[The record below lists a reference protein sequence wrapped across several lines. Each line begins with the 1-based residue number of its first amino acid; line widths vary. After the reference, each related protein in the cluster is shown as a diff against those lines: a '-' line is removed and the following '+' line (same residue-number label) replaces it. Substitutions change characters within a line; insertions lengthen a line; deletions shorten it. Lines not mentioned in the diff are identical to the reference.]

1 MVAGA
6 RAALWLSLRLDL
18 HFTESSGIP
27 IRLFSVSLTPIV
39 RPISL
44 FQPGKLLAALPC
56 SSLADQSQWQKF
68 AGNISTTNS
77 MEDVPPSEM
86 PQLPQLPMDAKESES
101 DIQTSVSKVVV
112 VSPVAYINRIP
123 NELLRHTFEVGF
135 LAIDAG
141 HWTFTRSVASICTL
155 WRDIALDM
163 SLLWTKV
170 PPLTLD
176 SPLSPDTLDIWLP
189 HARHR
194 TLDFDLFAEGFN
206 EDAIQAVIGALTSHA
221 NRWRSMEIYTN
232 RFSAMI
238 KVSASL
244 PSHAGNL
251 EQLILNCGAHDDL
264 HDPEI
269 IRRDNDVLR
278 MKAPR
283 LRNLYLEDF
292 PCVPFGFLFHRYFPK
307 LERLDLVGSS
317 LDSLM
322 IPGNDPYA
330 RRPSVL
336 MKTLTALPHLRY
348 LRIASLSLHGIYEA
362 TPETDRA
369 ILPAL
374 QEVEFKDAHLE
385 HTITVLEAMEAPQL
399 RFMSCIYPRSDDDFD
414 DESPIMHDHLHH
426 FPRFRMLK
434 VIPDRTFTVNE
445 YLSRFVG
452 DFETVDFI
460 CAGNLGMTGQD
471 TSPDSSVWTSTSM
484 PSALLLLPCE
494 KLSVNA
500 LERGTSV
507 LSCLER
513 ERMAT
518 INHLQRSKKSMYALL
533 RRYQQ
538 QIAPGS
544 QRAPR

>member
-1 MVAGA
+1 
-6 RAALWLSLRLDL
+6 
-18 HFTESSGIP
+18 
-27 IRLFSVSLTPIV
+27 
-39 RPISL
+39 
-44 FQPGKLLAALPC
+44 
-56 SSLADQSQWQKF
+56 
-68 AGNISTTNS
+68 
-77 MEDVPPSEM
+77 
-86 PQLPQLPMDAKESES
+86 
-101 DIQTSVSKVVV
+101 
-112 VSPVAYINRIP
+112 
-123 NELLRHTFEVGF
+123 
-135 LAIDAG
+135 
-141 HWTFTRSVASICTL
+141 
-155 WRDIALDM
+155 M

-452 DFETVDFI
+452 DLETVDFI
-460 CAGNLGMTGQD
+460 CGMDCLDEKIADLINLAGSGEFGDDWSGYFPRLIGLDIHKHAFGVTAATLRKIVNERLGARYF
-471 TSPDSSVWTSTSM
+471 SSFVSGAGTDGDHQPPTALEEIHVCTSTQI
-484 PSALLLLPCE
+484 SAADRSWFAESTEVKCF
-494 KLSVNA
+494 SWSDSA
-500 LERGTSV
+500 
-507 LSCLER
+507 SCLAEEQYEDGR
-513 ERMAT
+513 
-518 INHLQRSKKSMYALL
+518 NHEDGWL
-533 RRYQQ
+533 RLTFAVSYLFNFSVR
-538 QIAPGS
+538 IDPL
-544 QRAPR
+544 